1 MFTDFLLKLTFYA
14 QPEKLPASSLDQ
26 TRSNY
31 SDKLTQLDVK
41 QRKMIS
47 GLAAKHRKTA
57 EIKLKL
63 IRIIFLHEG

>member
-14 QPEKLPASSLDQ
+14 QPENVPASSLDQ

-31 SDKLTQLDVK
+31 SDKLMQLDIK
-41 QRKMIS
+41 QKKMIS
-47 GLAAKHRKTA
+47 GLAAKLRKTA